1 MYETHFGFHR
11 QPFQSVDLAKLFY
24 RSESIRGLLPRL
36 TRCLRSSLGIGMVTA
51 LHGAGR
57 SGLLRYLKTSLE
69 HEGRTVFVSGSG
81 LGSATLL
88 HQLLMHCAV
97 SHAGAG
103 LAVESVPSD
112 ISRWSVAEHLR
123 RSMDFWGPVLLLID
137 DVHLVPISV
146 LNELRALSEEDW
158 NGRTLLRI
166 LVSAPITFEVDLSR
180 PEYENFSHRIR
191 CHEFLQPLT
200 TQESFEFL
208 KRQIESAGPAI
219 SSTISDKALE
229 FIAYACEGLPKSL
242 CLLTDESLA
251 IAAEQG
257 IRPVEENCV
266 RAALNRMK
274 HLSCHWNTSVLESFS
289 DEQTW
294 ESSSGA
300 EFGESQTE
308 FEHSSFSQYPP
319 SGQILSAGVLEI
331 GGTQSVRPD
340 LSPRENSVSIL
351 PWDTAQT
358 PPPLPESAF
367 ATVGESPTTES
378 LDITEHTREFHGIQ
392 PDHGSVFS
400 ESVESDSTATEYFE
414 ETAEDGSD
422 GFVCGIEGIFDEYMN
437 PDVVTAKTLTPEVSE
452 GTAFTP
458 RMEQQAAD
466 TSSEF
471 QIDPVDY
478 STIIPVPDRYTWI
491 ALGREGFSGDFSRID
506 PEYSGALPDP
516 EFFLPT
522 EILDSLPMR
531 NSIPVEM
538 VTDQEILNL
547 LGRNSDAAVEGVYR
561 VPVMLERGFQPAAT
575 ASEPSSSIGSFHV
588 IRQSRNRESVELP
601 PRRNMKEETISSKLE
616 SERPASGDST
626 TAEVPASAS
635 DEKITLPM
643 WRDGSLLHSIY
654 PGRKSSETAG
664 GTALE
669 SQLFD
674 RPTISAAEVHG
685 PSEQQVSDRQHGVA
699 PAKPII
705 QVASRAN
712 IAVSEPTDNDSE
724 SQGSA
729 ESSVTDRFSTLFT
742 RLRNLRSQKPD
753 AP

>member
-57 SGLLRYLKTSLE
+57 SGLLRYLKTTME

-103 LAVESVPSD
+103 LAVESVSTD
-112 ISRWSVAEHLR
+112 ISRWGVAEHLR

-166 LVSAPITFEVDLSR
+166 LVSAPVAFEVDLSR

-208 KRQIESAGPAI
+208 KRQIESAGP
-219 SSTISDKALE
+219 TISRTFSEKALE
-229 FIAYACEGLPKSL
+229 FIVYACEGLPKSL

-257 IRPVEENCV
+257 IRPVEEDCV

-294 ESSSGA
+294 EASSEGA
-300 EFGESQTE
+300 FGESQTG
-308 FEHSSFSQYPP
+308 FEHSSVSDYPT
-319 SGQILSAGVLEI
+319 SGQMLSAGVLEI
-331 GGTQSVRPD
+331 GGTPIAPPH
-340 LSPRENSVSIL
+340 LSPLPNNFSML
-351 PWDTAQT
+351 PWETIPG

-367 ATVGESPTTES
+367 AADSEFPTTES
-378 LDITEHTREFHGIQ
+378 FDLTESTLEFHGNLT
-392 PDHGSVFS
+392 DHDGEFS
-400 ESVESDSTATEYFE
+400 ESAAHVEDTPENGPE
-414 ETAEDGSD
+414 
-422 GFVCGIEGIFDEYMN
+422 GFAIGIEAIFPEYMN
-437 PDVVTAKTLTPEVSE
+437 PDVATPDDLMPASAELADSLPPREQHLTN
-452 GTAFTP
+452 
-458 RMEQQAAD
+458 
-466 TSSEF
+466 TSSEL

-478 STIIPVPDRYTWI
+478 STIVPVPDRYTWI
-491 ALGREGFSGDFSRID
+491 ALGREGFSGDFSLMNT
-506 PEYSGALPDP
+506 EYSGSLPDP
-516 EFFLPT
+516 ELFLPS
-522 EILDSLPMR
+522 EILNNLPVQ
-531 NSIPVEM
+531 NSIPVQT

-547 LGRNSDAAVEGVYR
+547 LGRHSDVAVEGVYR
-561 VPVMLERGFQPAAT
+561 VPGVLEHSLPAVAPQ
-575 ASEPSSSIGSFHV
+575 SETSAPFGSFHF
-588 IRQSRNRESVELP
+588 IRQANNREPVELI
-601 PRRNMKEETISSKLE
+601 PRRYTKEDAVSPTME
-616 SERPASGDST
+616 SEGQAPEGST
-626 TAEVPASAS
+626 KSELQASAS
-635 DEKITLPM
+635 EEKITLPM
-643 WRDGSLLHSIY
+643 WRDGSLLHSLH
-654 PGRKSSETAG
+654 PGRKTSEVAGNSVQDSRSSE
-664 GTALE
+664 
-669 SQLFD
+669 
-674 RPTISAAEVHG
+674 RPMLSATEVQG
-685 PSEQQVSDRQHGVA
+685 SSEQQVSDRQHSVA
-699 PAKPII
+699 LAKPTI

-712 IAVSEPTDNDSE
+712 LAVSEPSDNDSE
-724 SQGSA
+724 TAGSA
-729 ESSVTDRFSTLFT
+729 ESSVADRFSTLFT
-742 RLRNLRSQKPD
+742 RLRNIRSQKPD

>member
-57 SGLLRYLKTSLE
+57 SGLLRYLKTSME

-166 LVSAPITFEVDLSR
+166 LVSAPIAFEVDLSR

-219 SSTISDKALE
+219 SSTISARALE

-257 IRPVEENCV
+257 IRPVEESCV

-300 EFGESQTE
+300 EFGGSQLE
-308 FEHSSFSQYPP
+308 FEHSSFSQAPP

-331 GGTQSVRPD
+331 GGTRLVPPD
-340 LSPRENSVSIL
+340 SSPLDNRLSIL

-367 ATVGESPTTES
+367 AGVGEFPTTES
-378 LDITEHTREFHGIQ
+378 LNVTDPALEFHGNLT
-392 PDHGSVFS
+392 DHSSVFS
-400 ESVESDSTATEYFE
+400 ESTETNSTETDYAE
-414 ETAEDGSD
+414 ETVEDGSH

-437 PDVVTAKTLTPEVSE
+437 SDVVTPETLMPEVSE
-452 GTAFTP
+452 GTAFAP
-458 RMEQQAAD
+458 QMEQQASD
-466 TSSEF
+466 TLSEF

-506 PEYSGALPDP
+506 TEYSGSLPDP
-516 EFFLPT
+516 ELFLPA
-522 EILDSLPMR
+522 EILDSLPVR
-531 NSIPVEM
+531 NSIPVES
-538 VTDQEILNL
+538 VTDEEILNL

-561 VPVMLERGFQPAAT
+561 VPVMLERGFQPPAA
-575 ASEPSSSIGSFHV
+575 ASESSASFGSFRV
-588 IRQSRNRESVELP
+588 VRQSSKREPVELL
-601 PRRNMKEETISSKLE
+601 PRRNTKEETVTSKLE
-616 SERPASGDST
+616 SERPVSGDSS
-626 TAEVPASAS
+626 TAEVPASVAE
-635 DEKITLPM
+635 EKFTLPM
-643 WRDGSLLHSIY
+643 WRDGSLLHSLY

-664 GTALE
+664 GTALD
-669 SQLFD
+669 SPLFE
-674 RPTISAAEVHG
+674 RPTISAGEVE
-685 PSEQQVSDRQHGVA
+685 PSSEQVSDRQHGVVLGT
-699 PAKPII
+699 PII
-705 QVASRAN
+705 QVASRTN
-712 IAVSEPTDNDSE
+712 PGVSEPMENDGE
-724 SQGSA
+724 PQGSA
-729 ESSVTDRFSTLFT
+729 ESSVADRFSTLFT

-753 AP
+753 AH

>member
-57 SGLLRYLKTSLE
+57 SGLLRYLKTSME

-103 LAVESVPSD
+103 LAVESVSAD
-112 ISRWSVAEHLR
+112 ISRWGVAEHLR

-166 LVSAPITFEVDLSR
+166 LVSAPVTFEVDLSR

-219 SSTISDKALE
+219 SKTFSEKALE
-229 FIAYACEGLPKSL
+229 FIVYACEGLPKSL

-251 IAAEQG
+251 IAAEEG
-257 IRPVEENCV
+257 IRPVEEDCV

-294 ESSSGA
+294 KTSSEGA
-300 EFGESQTE
+300 FGESQTG
-308 FEHSSFSQYPP
+308 FEHSSVSDYPT
-319 SGQILSAGVLEI
+319 SGQMLSAGVLEI
-331 GGTQSVRPD
+331 GGTQLAPPP
-340 LSPRENSVSIL
+340 LSPLQNNFSML
-351 PWDTAQT
+351 PWETIPG

-367 ATVGESPTTES
+367 AAGSEFPATES
-378 LDITEHTREFHGIQ
+378 FDLTESTLEFHGNL
-392 PDHGSVFS
+392 PDHDAEFS
-400 ESVESDSTATEYFE
+400 ESVEYV
-414 ETAEDGSD
+414 EDTSENGPE
-422 GFVCGIEGIFDEYMN
+422 GFAIGIEAIFPEYMN
-437 PDVVTAKTLTPEVSE
+437 PVVATPDALMPAIAELADSLPPSEQHLTN
-452 GTAFTP
+452 
-458 RMEQQAAD
+458 
-466 TSSEF
+466 TSSEL

-478 STIIPVPDRYTWI
+478 STSVPVPDRYTWI
-491 ALGREGFSGDFSRID
+491 ALGREGFSGDFSLMNT
-506 PEYSGALPDP
+506 EYSGSLPDP
-516 EFFLPT
+516 ELFLPS
-522 EILDSLPMR
+522 EILNNLPVQ
-531 NSIPVEM
+531 NSIPVQT

-547 LGRNSDAAVEGVYR
+547 LGRHSDAAVEGVYR
-561 VPVMLERGFQPAAT
+561 VPVIQERGLPAA
-575 ASEPSSSIGSFHV
+575 APEPETSVPFGSFHF
-588 IRQSRNRESVELP
+588 IRQANNREPVELI
-601 PRRNMKEETISSKLE
+601 PRRYTKEDAVS
-616 SERPASGDST
+616 P
-626 TAEVPASAS
+626 TAESQGQAPEGSTKSEPQASAS
-635 DEKITLPM
+635 EEKITLPM
-643 WRDGSLLHSIY
+643 WRDGSLLHSLH
-654 PGRKSSETAG
+654 PGRKTSEVAGNSVQDSRSSE
-664 GTALE
+664 
-669 SQLFD
+669 
-674 RPTISAAEVHG
+674 RPMLSATEVPG
-685 PSEQQVSDRQHGVA
+685 SSEQQVSERQHSAA
-699 PAKPII
+699 PAKPTI
-705 QVASRAN
+705 QVAARAN
-712 IAVSEPTDNDSE
+712 LVFSEPADNDSE
-724 SQGSA
+724 AAGSA
-729 ESSVTDRFSTLFT
+729 ESSVADRFSTLFT

>member
-57 SGLLRYLKTSLE
+57 SGLLRYLKTSME

-97 SHAGAG
+97 SHAGVG
-103 LAVESVPSD
+103 LAVESVSAD
-112 ISRWSVAEHLR
+112 ISRWGVAEHLR

-166 LVSAPITFEVDLSR
+166 LVSAPVTFEVDLSR

-219 SSTISDKALE
+219 SRTFSEKALE
-229 FIAYACEGLPKSL
+229 FIVYACEGLPKSL

-251 IAAEQG
+251 IAAEEG
-257 IRPVEENCV
+257 MRPVEEDCV

-294 ESSSGA
+294 ETSSGGA
-300 EFGESQTE
+300 FGESQTG
-308 FEHSSFSQYPP
+308 FEHPSVSDYPT

-331 GGTQSVRPD
+331 GGTPLAPPP
-340 LSPRENSVSIL
+340 LSPLQNNFSMLSWETI
-351 PWDTAQT
+351 PG

-367 ATVGESPTTES
+367 AAGSEFPATES
-378 LDITEHTREFHGIQ
+378 FGLTESTLEFHGNLT
-392 PDHGSVFS
+392 DHDGEFS
-400 ESVESDSTATEYFE
+400 ESVEYV
-414 ETAEDGSD
+414 EDTSENGPE
-422 GFVCGIEGIFDEYMN
+422 GFAMGIEAIFPEYMN
-437 PDVVTAKTLTPEVSE
+437 PVVATPDALMPAIAELADSL
-452 GTAFTP
+452 P
-458 RMEQQAAD
+458 PDEQQFTD
-466 TSSEF
+466 TSSEL

-478 STIIPVPDRYTWI
+478 STLVPVPDRYTWI
-491 ALGREGFSGDFSRID
+491 ALGREGFSGDFSLMNT
-506 PEYSGALPDP
+506 EYSGSLPDP
-516 EFFLPT
+516 ELFLPS
-522 EILDSLPMR
+522 EILNNLPVQ
-531 NSIPVEM
+531 NSIPVQT

-547 LGRNSDAAVEGVYR
+547 LGRHSDAAVEGVYR
-561 VPVMLERGFQPAAT
+561 VPVILERSLPAAAT
-575 ASEPSSSIGSFHV
+575 HPEPSVPFGSFHV
-588 IRQSRNRESVELP
+588 IRQANKRDSVELM
-601 PRRNMKEETISSKLE
+601 PRRNTKEDAVSPTTE
-616 SERPASGDST
+616 SQGQAPEGSPK
-626 TAEVPASAS
+626 AELQASAS
-635 DEKITLPM
+635 EEKITLPM
-643 WRDGSLLHSIY
+643 WRDGSLLHSLH
-654 PGRKSSETAG
+654 PGRKTSEVAGNSLQDSSASE
-664 GTALE
+664 
-669 SQLFD
+669 
-674 RPTISAAEVHG
+674 RPMLPATEVQG
-685 PSEQQVSDRQHGVA
+685 ASEQQVSERQHSA
-699 PAKPII
+699 ASAKPTI
-705 QVASRAN
+705 QVAARAN
-712 IAVSEPTDNDSE
+712 LVFSEPADNDSE
-724 SQGSA
+724 AAGSA
-729 ESSVTDRFSTLFT
+729 ESSVADRFSTLFT